1 MQRSFL
7 GDVSPPTSFSS
18 TETSMMANSLIT
30 SIDFANVSY
39 FMNASNGGGDATTHH
54 ISNQTM
60 NNYQPTQQSH
70 YQPIANNE
78 TFDQMT
84 IENLLNTSPP
94 ASIPSDQSYA
104 VQTENILNS
113 TFATVNCNKTL
124 VVHNATS
131 DPIAEE
137 DEDQCLSATVTHKQS
152 GKFVG
157 TDRNLNPKKQY
168 CIRPDDFQD
177 FYFRCYAGVPN
188 SSNTL
193 PEIAVR

>member
-18 TETSMMANSLIT
+18 NETSMMANSLIT

-39 FMNASNGGGDATTHH
+39 FMNASNGGSDATHH
-54 ISNQTM
+54 IANQTM
-60 NNYQPTQQSH
+60 NNYQPTQPSH
-70 YQPIANNE
+70 YQPMSNSD

-84 IENLLNTSPP
+84 LENLLNTSPP

-113 TFATVNCNKTL
+113 TFATVSGNKTL

-137 DEDQCLSATVTHKQS
+137 DEDQCLSMGINNQT
-152 GKFVG
+152 GKFQI
-157 TDRNLNPKKQY
+157 LMKK
-168 CIRPDDFQD
+168 RKE
-177 FYFRCYAGVPN
+177 G
-188 SSNTL
+188 L
-193 PEIAVR
+193 K

>member
-18 TETSMMANSLIT
+18 NETSMMANSLIT

-39 FMNASNGGGDATTHH
+39 FMNASNGGSDATTHH
-54 ISNQTM
+54 IANQTM
-60 NNYQPTQQSH
+60 NNYHSTQQKH
-70 YQPIANNE
+70 YQPMANSD

-84 IENLLNTSPP
+84 LENLLNTSPP

-113 TFATVNCNKTL
+113 TFATVTGNKTL

-137 DEDQCLSATVTHKQS
+137 DEDQCLSVTISKQH
-152 GKFVG
+152 GKFFCIV
-157 TDRNLNPKKQY
+157 RNQKNLKK
-168 CIRPDDFQD
+168 I
-177 FYFRCYAGVPN
+177 
-188 SSNTL
+188 
-193 PEIAVR
+193 